1 MMPVI
6 GYNLLQCIR
15 ILTTSMDAFRE
26 RAVVGLKVNEE
37 MCRQYLDRSL
47 MLVTALTPKIGYLK
61 AAEVAKEAMAKN
73 KTLKQVLLEK
83 KLLSSKEIDEALD
96 PWKMLQPGA
105 KGGSG

>member
-1 MMPVI
+1 
-6 GYNLLQCIR
+6 
-15 ILTTSMDAFRE
+15 
-26 RAVVGLKVNEE
+26 
-37 MCRQYLDRSL
+37 

-61 AAEVAKEAMAKN
+61 AAEVAKAAMAEN

-83 KLLSSKEIDEALD
+83 KLLSEKECDTLLD